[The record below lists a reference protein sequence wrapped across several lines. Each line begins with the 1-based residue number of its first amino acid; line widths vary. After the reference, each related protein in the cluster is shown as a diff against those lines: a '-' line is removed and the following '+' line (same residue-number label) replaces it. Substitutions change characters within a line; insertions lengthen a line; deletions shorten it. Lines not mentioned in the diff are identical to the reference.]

1 MLYKSNGGEIVNKVR
16 EMIGVSWA
24 RENGYT
30 GKGVNVAVVDT
41 GVYPHKDIDFSR
53 IIGFKDFV
61 NENKTIYD
69 DCGHGTH
76 VAGIIGGSGKA
87 SVGRYEGIAPGVRY
101 LIIKALDSNG
111 NGKLEI
117 VLEALEWL
125 IINAERY
132 DIKVVNISIG
142 TSIASKNE
150 EHSKLVGAV
159 ERLWDTGAVV
169 CTAAG
174 NNGPGDMTI
183 SMPGTSKKVITVG
196 FISEIN
202 KKSGRGPTKSCVMKP
217 EIVAP
222 GVNIVSCNNT
232 RNGYIAK
239 SGTSMATPI
248 VSGAIALLLEK
259 EKNISNKDIKKRL
272 YNTAKD
278 IGYPRHLQGWGMI
291 DLTRLI

>member
-1 MLYKSNGGEIVNKVR
+1 MNRVR

-24 RENGYT
+24 RGKGYT
-30 GKGVNVAVVDT
+30 GKGINVAIIDT
-41 GVYPHKDIDFSR
+41 GLFLHRDIDDNR

-61 NENKTIYD
+61 NENKIIYD

-76 VAGIIGGSGKA
+76 VAGIIGGSGKV
-87 SVGRYEGIAPGVRY
+87 SVRRYEGIAPEVKY

-111 NGKLEI
+111 NGKLDI

-125 IINAERY
+125 IINVERY

-142 TSIASKNE
+142 TSIASRNE
-150 EHSKLVGAV
+150 EHSKLVHAV
-159 ERLWDTGAVV
+159 ERLWDTGVVV

-174 NNGPGDMTI
+174 NNGPADMTI
-183 SMPGTSKKVITVG
+183 SMPGISKKVITVG
-196 FISEIN
+196 FVSETN

-217 EIVAP
+217 EVVAP
-222 GVNIVSCNNT
+222 GVNIISCNNT

-248 VSGAIALLLEK
+248 VSGAIALLLQK
-259 EKNISNKDIKKRL
+259 EKGMSNKDVKKRL

-278 IGYPRHLQGWGMI
+278 IGYPRHIQGWGMI